1 MSLSLAQSESALI
14 ERRRAARVDAPQ
26 RLDLIRVL
34 DVVIG
39 GLALIFCAPV
49 MVLIALAI
57 WTVDGGAPFFQQTRI
72 GRNGRRFRCWKF
84 RSMVI
89 DAEARLIQLLAWDET
104 ARTEWAA
111 DQKLR
116 RDPRVTVL
124 GAFLRAT
131 SLDELPQLINVLR
144 GEMSLVGPRPI
155 VESEIKRYG
164 RWFVDYC
171 AVRPG
176 ITGLWQVSGRNDV
189 TYRRR
194 VALDVLFVR
203 RQSVGQYL
211 SIIAATTPAVLRRH
225 GSY

>member
-1 MSLSLAQSESALI
+1 MSLAQSDCATIQS
-14 ERRRAARVDAPQ
+14 RRAARVDAP
-26 RLDLIRVL
+26 RRVDFVRVL
-34 DVVIG
+34 DLGIAGAV
-39 GLALIFCAPV
+39 LILCAPV

-57 WTVDGGAPFFQQTRI
+57 WMIDGGLPLFQQTRI
-72 GRNGRRFRCWKF
+72 GRHGERFRCWKF
-84 RSMVI
+84 RSMVV

-116 RDPRVTVL
+116 RDPRVTPL

-164 RWFVDYC
+164 RWFADYC

-194 VALDVLFVR
+194 VALDVLFVK

-211 SIIAATTPAVLRRH
+211 SIIAATAPAVLRRH